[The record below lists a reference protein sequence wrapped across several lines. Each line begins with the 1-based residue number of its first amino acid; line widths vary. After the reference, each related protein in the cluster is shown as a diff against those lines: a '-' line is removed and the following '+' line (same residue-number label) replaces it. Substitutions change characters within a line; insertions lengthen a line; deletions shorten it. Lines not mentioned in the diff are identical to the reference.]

1 MKKITKYLITTLIAF
16 AFTIQVNAESANIS
30 VSTSKSKVTVGST
43 FSVTTKI
50 TSSYTLGSW
59 EWTLDYDKKIF
70 KLVSGGNVYFFS
82 DYGENNRS
90 KTWTLK
96 AISKGSGKIT
106 VKSAG
111 GYAKNENRLTISK
124 GSKTVKVITQA
135 ELEASY
141 SKDNTLKY
149 LSVDG
154 QELSPSFS
162 KDETNY
168 KVEVPSDTT
177 KIKINANK
185 NDSTASVSGDGE
197 HEVSEGENKFVVTVT
212 AENGSTKE
220 YIIIVNVIDPNPINI
235 KINDKNYVVVK
246 RTSSI
251 EKPEDYEFK
260 EIELDGQTIPAL
272 YSEASKLTLLALKNE
287 EGNIKL
293 FIYNETN
300 KSYKE
305 YTEITFEKIK
315 IIPLDIDKKFDS
327 IYKEITL
334 KINDIEVKALSQK
347 NSNYAII
354 KAKDLSNGK
363 DNYYIYDSKN
373 NTAIIYTD
381 EMTKHY
387 KEKIKMYTE
396 IIIFLGAETTI
407 IIFILIC
414 ILLSKMRKNKRRKRK
429 LLEEIKKQEELK
441 KQEEELKMQEE
452 QKRLEEQKTKEE
464 ELKKKTTVKKKT
476 TTKKT
481 AKSTKKT
488 NVKKKEEV
496 TKENE

>member
-1 MKKITKYLITTLIAF
+1 M
-16 AFTIQVNAESANIS
+16 
-30 VSTSKSKVTVGST
+30 
-43 FSVTTKI
+43 
-50 TSSYTLGSW
+50 
-59 EWTLDYDKKIF
+59 
-70 KLVSGGNVYFFS
+70 
-82 DYGENNRS
+82 
-90 KTWTLK
+90 
-96 AISKGSGKIT
+96 
-106 VKSAG
+106 
-111 GYAKNENRLTISK
+111 
-124 GSKTVKVITQA
+124 
-135 ELEASY
+135 
-141 SKDNTLKY
+141 KY

-327 IYKEITL
+327 VYKEITL

-414 ILLSKMRKNKRRKRK
+414 ILLSKVKKNKKRKRR
-429 LLEEIKKQEELK
+429 LLEEMKKKQE
-441 KQEEELKMQEE
+441 EEELKMQEE

>member
-96 AISKGSGKIT
+96 AISKGSGKVT

-141 SKDNTLKY
+141 SKDNTLKS

-154 QELSPSFS
+154 YDLSPTFS
-162 KDETNY
+162 KNETNY

-177 KIKINANK
+177 KVNINARK
-185 NDSTASVSGDGE
+185 NDSSASVNGDGE
-197 HEVSEGENKFVVTVT
+197 HEVSEGENKFVITVT

-220 YIIIVNVIDPNPINI
+220 YTIIVSVVDPNPINV
-235 KINDKNYVVVK
+235 KINDKNYVIVK

-251 EKPEDYEFK
+251 EKPDGFEFN
-260 EIELDGQTIPAL
+260 EIELDEQKVPSL
-272 YSEASKLTLLALKNE
+272 YNEVTKLTLLGLKDE

-293 FIYNETN
+293 YLYNKN
-300 KSYKE
+300 DNSYKE
-305 YTEITFEKIK
+305 YNEISFEKIK
-315 IIPLDIDKKFDS
+315 ILPLDIDKKFDNS
-327 IYKEITL
+327 YKQKNI
-334 KINDIEVKALSQK
+334 KINDIEIKVLAQK
-347 NSNYAII
+347 DSEYAIV
-354 KAKDLSNGK
+354 KGKDLTTGK
-363 DNYYIYDSKN
+363 DNYYLYDSKT
-373 NTAIIYTD
+373 NTVIRYTD
-381 EMTKHY
+381 EMTKSY

-396 IIIFLGAETTI
+396 IIVFLGAETTI

-414 ILLSKMRKNKRRKRK
+414 ILLSKVRKNKKRKRR
-429 LLEEIKKQEELK
+429 LLEEMKKKQE
-441 KQEEELKMQEE
+441 EE
-452 QKRLEEQKTKEE
+452 QKRLEEQKAKEK

-476 TTKKT
+476 TTKKNT
-481 AKSTKKT
+481 KATKKANT
-488 NVKKKEEV
+488 KKKVEV